1 MPALITGLL
10 LGLAVLL
17 HGAWEP
23 EFRAAFFLAAMPA
36 LAAWVSAGL
45 LRGAPRLPRPAAA
58 AWLCALALL
67 GGLSALASPLPAA
80 AFPAWRSQILGL
92 VAFAMGSLLRA
103 EERLDADRAL
113 RLCAWGLLIL
123 GFVVPWSSGRVP
135 RPGAALGN
143 ENILA
148 GMILLLLPSAL
159 IGRDWI
165 LTAGLGWLLVWTGSA
180 GAWLGVAVAAAIAVR
195 EKAAGRWLLP
205 AAVLAFA
212 AVFAFKFSLYG
223 ASGPEKLGDRLRW
236 WEAAWRLARER
247 PWLGFGPGS
256 YAFAAASDAGWAGI
270 WKSRFAHQG
279 FLEAAVE
286 NGFPFAA
293 LLFGGLFARL
303 RRPVSGAPW
312 WRRLGAWAVLIES
325 LVDYPLSIPAGF
337 WLFCYLAGAADAVPA
352 AKIEIPGIWRR
363 PAAAAVL
370 GLAVLACLPAL
381 DRLRADRLR
390 ERAADVLH
398 EAGGPAR
405 ALELLRR
412 SAELAD
418 DPETERD
425 MALIV
430 LSGLR
435 DRRAGGLRAGA
446 VYLARAA
453 KLDPFRRSTKT
464 MLANV
469 ERDLGGAGR

>member
-1 MPALITGLL
+1 MLPLITGLL

-23 EFRAAFFLAAMPA
+23 ELREAFFLAAMPA
-36 LAAWVSAGL
+36 FALWFSAGL
-45 LRGAPRLPRPAAA
+45 LRGAPRLPRPAVA
-58 AWLCALALL
+58 AWLFVLAFL
-67 GGLSALASPLPAA
+67 GGLSALESPLPAA

-92 VAFAMGSLLRA
+92 VAFAAGSLLRA
-103 EERLDADRAL
+103 EERLDVDRAL

-123 GFVVPWSSGRVP
+123 GFAVPWSSGRVP
-135 RPGAALGN
+135 RPGATLGN

-148 GMILLLLPSAL
+148 GMILMFLPAAL
-159 IGRDWI
+159 IWRDWI

-180 GAWLGVAVAAAIAVR
+180 GAWLGVAIAAAIAVR
-195 EKAAGRWLLP
+195 EKAAKRWLLP

-212 AVFAFKFSLYG
+212 AVFALKFFLYG
-223 ASGPEKLGDRLRW
+223 GSGPEKLGDRVRW
-236 WEAAWRLARER
+236 WEAAWRLARDR

-256 YAFAAASDAGWAGI
+256 YAFAATSDAGWAGI

-286 NGFPFAA
+286 NGIPFAA
-293 LLFGGLFARL
+293 LLFGGLFSWM
-303 RRPVSGAPW
+303 RRPVSGAER
-312 WRRLGAWAVLIES
+312 WRRLGAWAVLVES

-337 WLFCYLAGAADAVPA
+337 WLFCYLAGAAGTVLIVETKIPVMRRKPA
-352 AKIEIPGIWRR
+352 AV
-363 PAAAAVL
+363 AVL

-390 ERAADVLH
+390 ERAAAVLH

-405 ALELLRR
+405 SLELLRR

-435 DRRAGGLRAGA
+435 DRQAGGLRACA
-446 VYLARAA
+446 VYLARAV

-469 ERDLGGAGR
+469 KRNLGGAGR